1 MSWTDD
7 ELDTVFR
14 EAGEHQVFEYKSNYF
29 NDIETQLPV
38 HKGRKSAWYWW
49 TANVFIVG
57 FIAVMVTRNWSPT
70 ISSEKTSSQ
79 NIQGETLPLS
89 AVNGAKNTE
98 GPSNFAKNAQRHLSV
113 NNTSNKNSYKREY
126 SMRSNKKK
134 AGSIDLMIVEP
145 PIAEHISDN
154 RVKQKTADITRKTFQ
169 SDVASNEIGRLP
181 FQDIANSFNSV
192 GEEINVRSL
201 QARFIKNSFYVGFN
215 SGVEQ
220 AWSKGDNVQS
230 ALNSKVS
237 IEVGYTVPL
246 RKVRFSAGLA
256 FEATKLNNLRILE
269 RTKMYGFGSSI
280 LENSYQ
286 FASIYSVLI
295 PVEWSKAIGRH
306 TIGLGLIGEVNLF
319 THASHET
326 SVDGIKTIDASG
338 LTNVDLINRFG
349 LSPRI
354 SYSLALSEKL
364 QIGLSLQTQLFQPI
378 TSSRFIGVPTKMPLS
393 GQLFLKRSLKF

>member
-1 MSWTDD
+1 MSWTDE

-14 EAGEHQVFEYKSNYF
+14 EAGAHQVFEYQSNYF
-29 NDIETQLPV
+29 KDIETQLPV
-38 HKGRKSAWYWW
+38 NKVRKIAWYWW
-49 TANVFIVG
+49 TANIFIVG
-57 FIAVMVTRNWSPT
+57 FIAVMVIVNWSPT
-70 ISSEKTSSQ
+70 ISSKKTSSQ
-79 NIQGETLPLS
+79 NTQGETIPFS
-89 AVNGAKNTE
+89 AVNDVKNTE
-98 GPSNFAKNAQRHLSV
+98 ESSKFAKNAQRHLSV
-113 NNTSNKNSYKREY
+113 NNTSNKNSHKREY
-126 SMRSNKKK
+126 SSIPIKSD
-134 AGSIDLMIVEP
+134 AGNTDLISIESA
-145 PIAEHISDN
+145 IAEHLSDN
-154 RVKQKTADITRKTFQ
+154 SVKQKTADITRNTFQ
-169 SDVASNEIGRLP
+169 SDAASNEIGRLP
-181 FQDIANSFNSV
+181 FQGITSNFNRI
-192 GEEINVRSL
+192 GEEINLRAL
-201 QARFIKNSFYVGFN
+201 QARFIKNSFYIGFN

-220 AWSKGDNVQS
+220 AWSRGDNVPS
-230 ALNSKVS
+230 ALNSKFS

-256 FEATKLNNLRILE
+256 FEATKLQNLRILE

-319 THASHET
+319 THASHES
-326 SVDGIKTIDASG
+326 SVDGIKATDASG

-349 LSPRI
+349 LSPRL

-378 TSSRFIGVPTKMPLS
+378 TSNRFIGVPTKMPLS